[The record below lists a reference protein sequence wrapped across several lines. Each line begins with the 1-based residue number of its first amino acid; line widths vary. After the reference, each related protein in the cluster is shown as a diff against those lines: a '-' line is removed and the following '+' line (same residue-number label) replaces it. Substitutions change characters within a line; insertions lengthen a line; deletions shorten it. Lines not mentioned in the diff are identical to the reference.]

1 MARGLRRRWPVRA
14 AVAGG
19 LLVAFVVPT
28 QSGADTVPAQRSTT
42 GSGSATATSISE
54 HERRALLDLYA
65 AESALERARSAQQR
79 LVQRA
84 AGLERSA
91 ADASAQRA
99 IVRRSLAG
107 TQRRI
112 AALLRALYV
121 QGQPD
126 AISIVLGASS
136 LDEVLDGIDALR
148 RATRSNERLSAEAR
162 NRARELDRI
171 EAHLARARV
180 ALSAAQRDS
189 ASSVSALESA
199 RASRAATVASLRRQ
213 NALSVQRIATLQAQA
228 QAAEQKSQALAAST
242 TPAPQ
247 ALPSTAAGTT
257 AATPTATPVS
267 GTRTLVVDAVA
278 YHLPGRTA
286 SGLPTGVGVIAV
298 DPSVIPLGTK
308 VFVPGYGAAVA
319 ADTGTAVRG
328 NIIDLWM
335 PSTPQAQAWGRRTVT
350 ITIYG

>member
-1 MARGLRRRWPVRA
+1 MG
-14 AVAGG
+14 
-19 LLVAFVVPT
+19 
-28 QSGADTVPAQRSTT
+28 SSSTT
-42 GSGSATATSISE
+42 AASVTGRE
-54 HERRALLDLYA
+54 QRALLELYA
-65 AESALERARSAQQR
+65 AESALERARSVQQR
-79 LVQRA
+79 LAQRA
-84 AGLERSA
+84 ASLERSA

-99 IVRRSLAG
+99 IVRRSLVA

-126 AISIVLGASS
+126 AISIVLGATS

-162 NRARELDRI
+162 DRASELGRI
-171 EAHLARARV
+171 EAHLERARV
-180 ALSAAQRDS
+180 ALVAAQRDS
-189 ASSVSALESA
+189 ASSVSALERA
-199 RASRAATVASLRRQ
+199 RASRAATVTSLRRQ
-213 NALSVQRIATLQAQA
+213 SALSAQRIATLQVQA
-228 QAAEQKSQALAAST
+228 QAAEQKSQALAVSA

-247 ALPSTAAGTT
+247 DVAAAAA
-257 AATPTATPVS
+257 AATTTTPIAAPVS

-278 YHLPGRTA
+278 YHLPGHTA
-286 SGLPTGVGVIAV
+286 SGLPVGVGVMAV
-298 DPSVIPLGTK
+298 DPTVIPLGTK
-308 VFVPGYGAAVA
+308 VFVPGYGSAVA
-319 ADTGTAVRG
+319 ADTGTAVKG